1 MQKSYQEAAD
11 QLQTSVEQAVTALR
25 EQMAA
30 DGLNLDSIP
39 KQPMAVEIVS
49 FVLAKCLTDERLHFS
64 SSEEQPAYAEAM
76 NTVKAAVIQYR
87 GGNLVPPKKPLIH

>member
-11 QLQTSVEQAVTALR
+11 QLQTAVEQAVTTLR

-30 DGLNLDSIP
+30 DGLNLDNIP
-39 KQPMAVEIVS
+39 KQPMMVEIVS
-49 FVLAKCLTDERLHFS
+49 FVLAKCLTDERLRFS
-64 SSEEQPAYAEAM
+64 SSEEQRAYAEAM

-87 GGNLVPPKKPLIH
+87 GGNLAPPAKHLIH